1 MDTVGPMKVY
11 CDMTTEEGNRQ
22 NFCSYQVV
30 RTCKTYIAEL
40 YTYRLVR
47 TVINMRKVGVQSR
60 YNKLM
65 SPLLETTLTF
75 FILLFVT
82 LVLKLG
88 HKTNPYSGIG
98 AKTPEIKVSPPRQK
112 DQNKIKIRDRC
123 LKDKVN
129 KLANIV
135 INKISLESI

>member
-1 MDTVGPMKVY
+1 
-11 CDMTTEEGNRQ
+11 
-22 NFCSYQVV
+22 
-30 RTCKTYIAEL
+30 
-40 YTYRLVR
+40 
-47 TVINMRKVGVQSR
+47 MRKVGVQSR

-98 AKTPEIKVSPPRQK
+98 AKPPEIGVSPPQQK